1 MRVGRFNDQ
10 QSKRV
15 LVGMDSA
22 VDYSKDIQY
31 SKRLINALKLFDNL
45 NTDLK
50 ERPKIKRGKAK
61 NNEKQ

>member
-10 QSKRV
+10 QCKRV

-22 VDYSKDIQY
+22 VDYLDKIQY
-31 SKRLINALKLFDNL
+31 LKRLINALKLFDNQ
-45 NTDLK
+45 NTELA
-50 ERPKIKRGKAK
+50 EHSKIKRGKAK

>member
-10 QSKRV
+10 QCKRV

-22 VDYSKDIQY
+22 VDYLDKIQY
-31 SKRLINALKLFDNL
+31 LKRLINALKLFDNL
-45 NTDLK
+45 NTDLA
-50 ERPKIKRGKAK
+50 ERPKIKRSKAK

>member
-22 VDYSKDIQY
+22 VDYLDKIQY
-31 SKRLINALKLFDNL
+31 LKRLINALKLFDNL
-45 NTDLK
+45 NTDLA
-50 ERPKIKRGKAK
+50 EHPKIKRSKAK

>member
-10 QSKRV
+10 QSRRV

-31 SKRLINALKLFDNL
+31 SKLLIKALKLFDNL
-45 NTDLK
+45 NTDLA
-50 ERPKIKRGKAK
+50 ERPKIKRSKAK